1 MKWLNT
7 LQLPSFCFASAVV
20 GLLLHYTSK
29 KCYLRFFFMQEFLTA
44 NLEIAAS
51 NGKFMGAFVSSW
63 AIKQTNKQT
72 N

>member
-1 MKWLNT
+1 
-7 LQLPSFCFASAVV
+7 
-20 GLLLHYTSK
+20 
-29 KCYLRFFFMQEFLTA
+29 MQEFLTA